1 MNTLPERM
9 DTNNKIINQCFGR
22 LQASRI
28 VNVYRPLIEITGSFD
43 AGIFLSQLIY
53 WYRKGVN
60 VLDNNGF
67 IFKTIEDIY
76 EETGLTDYEQRHSKD
91 ILKANDANFIDTYRQ
106 QVFGKGSKT
115 FIKLN
120 NDTILRKL
128 CEYYDIDVNMVGKI
142 TPENWK
148 IGNHPVLRRLYSD
161 RFAYH
166 RDLVYCLGNIES
178 AAMLS
183 YLLNR
188 CAVEQKVYKTLTGDD
203 WSRVLCFSRSTQS
216 TTRLILK
223 ELGVLEEKQLIPCNA
238 RIFSFPQF
246 ETILER
252 LEHLAEYKENPVELP
267 ITKLAEEKRKARK
280 SKNNNDSKN
289 NNSLENNE
297 LPLNCE
303 ILQHRTAKFNEQ
315 DSGQNTEKS
324 DNSLENNELPLNC
337 EILQHRTADLRNI
350 ETQNCEI
357 LQDSIKEI
365 TFKDYSTY
373 TTPLNPP
380 TTISVSFGGGG
391 GVSSQSA
398 ISAESNSGC
407 LNDEKPATEQPN
419 KAETAT
425 ARQRIDFDSLVYPK
439 CFYQETQGDSQREQA
454 FKDDLRRIVASTI
467 PFATINE
474 VQELLDET
482 DRANVR
488 YMRSYFAQLCKNK
501 SRGLFF
507 PTLADKVK
515 YHREESAKNIALQQ
529 QTMQLQ
535 QTQREQQQL
544 QQQTHDVIQEYA
556 DYIEKMVCETKDA
569 NELRQKLTD
578 EYNTQAK
585 VIEKQL
591 NTNVL
596 IPVIRICVEKIATI
610 LIAYAYNFNDTI
622 SNAVE
627 LRQKIIN
634 QIGEKRL
641 QEYED
646 LWNTLN
652 IPEMQGKLSEE
663 WNQHLLKKG

>member
-1 MNTLPERM
+1 MNNLPEKTS
-9 DTNNKIINQCFGR
+9 DTNKIVINKCYEKLHN
-22 LQASRI
+22 SRVI
-28 VNVYRPLIEITGSFD
+28 AIYRPLIDIAGSFNN
-43 AGIFLSQLIY
+43 AVYLSQILYWTKNGTRLPENDWYIY
-53 WYRKGVN
+53 KSV
-60 VLDNNGF
+60 DEMF
-67 IFKTIEDIY
+67 
-76 EETGLTDYEQRHSKD
+76 EETGLTLKMQTLCKRSLKEMGLIDIEQQT
-91 ILKANDANFIDTYRQ
+91 II
-106 QVFGKGSKT
+106 GKGSKSRVR
-115 FIKLN
+115 LN
-120 NDTILRKL
+120 PELLRKL
-128 CEYYDIDVNMVGKI
+128 CDYYHIDTNVQDI
-142 TPENWK
+142 TPESWK
-148 IGNHPVLRRLYSD
+148 VGDHPVLRRLISD
-161 RFAYH
+161 RIAYY
-166 RDLVYCLGNIES
+166 RDLVYCLGNIETS
-178 AAMLS
+178 VMLS

-188 CAVEQKVYKTLTGDD
+188 CAVEQKVYKTLTGND
-203 WSRVLCFSRSTQS
+203 WSRILGISRTVQS
-216 TTRLILK
+216 HSRLLLK
-223 ELGVLEEKQLIPCNA
+223 ELDIITEKQPLLPLNT
-238 RIFSFPQF
+238 RIFTFPQF
-246 ETILER
+246 DTILGKLER
-252 LEHLAEYKENPVELP
+252 LEEYKENPQKLP
-267 ITKLAEEKRKARK
+267 HLTKLRHHQ
-280 SKNNNDSKN
+280 SKENAVNVENDDKN

-297 LPLNCE
+297 LSRRCPN
-303 ILQHRTAKFNEQ
+303 LQSEMP
-315 DSGQNTEKS
+315 KS
-324 DNSLENNELPLNC
+324 SVGNDDKNNNSLENNELSRRCPNLHCGDAHANGDAQTC
-337 EILQHRTADLRNI
+337 NRECPNLQLSN
-350 ETQNCEI
+350 
-357 LQDSIKEI
+357 KEI
-365 TFKDYSTY
+365 TVRDYSTY

-391 GVSSQSA
+391 GVSSHSA
-398 ISAESNSGC
+398 ISIESKSGC
-407 LNDEKPATEQPN
+407 LNIEKPATEQPN

-425 ARQRIDFDSLVYPK
+425 ARQHIDFDSLAYPK
-439 CFYQETQGDSQREQA
+439 CFYQETQGNAEQQKA
-454 FKDDLRRIVASTI
+454 LKNELSHIANSII
-467 PFATINE
+467 PFATADEI
-474 VQELLDET
+474 QEILDEM
-482 DRANVR
+482 DRIGVR
-488 YMRSYFAQLCKNK
+488 NMRNYFGKLCKDK
-501 SRGLFF
+501 ARGLFF

-535 QTQREQQQL
+535 QAQREQQQL